1 MNRWDTGGQAP
12 YGRFARD
19 LQPLE
24 RLQLS
29 RAVFGSV
36 VAVAERLS
44 GSSTSGWGSYL
55 LGDLGAVE
63 ARELHLSLLRV
74 CGMLVDEVEAW
85 MASAAACAVDHT
97 ADLGHLVSVTGVEH
111 ADVHRNWNDRRD
123 RDQAC
128 ALVISQPWPN
138 PDPQGAPTDSHYEQ
152 DRGWWRIG
160 LAARRSARYAVV
172 VVDHVIRR
180 VYELDPDGWDSDT
193 TGIRWRF
200 RATGAAALSE
210 ARVDAAVEQG
220 LLPARLGDSLPAQ
233 LDTGCVPWHFLSA
246 ATRGLDST
254 VWKPDPDRSE
264 LDARRDRPRSER

>member
-1 MNRWDTGGQAP
+1 MNRWDTGGP
-12 YGRFARD
+12 GPHSRFARD
-19 LQPLE
+19 LQPFE

-36 VAVAERLS
+36 IAVAERLS
-44 GSSTSGWGSYL
+44 GSSASGWGSYL
-55 LGDLGAVE
+55 LGGLGAVE

-74 CGMLVDEVEAW
+74 CGVLVDEIEAW
-85 MASAAACAVDHT
+85 MASAAAGAVDHT
-97 ADLGHLVSVTGVEH
+97 AELGDIASVTGIER
-111 ADVHRNWNDRRD
+111 ADVHRKWNRCGND
-123 RDQAC
+123 DQAS

-138 PDPQGAPTDSHYEQ
+138 LDPQGAPTDSHYEQ

-160 LAARRSARYAVV
+160 PAARRSARYAVI

-210 ARVDAAVEQG
+210 AQVDAAVEHG
-220 LLPARLGDSLPAQ
+220 VLPARLGDSLPAQ
-233 LDTGCVPWHFLSA
+233 LDSGCVPWHFLSA
-246 ATRGLDST
+246 ATRGLD
-254 VWKPDPDRSE
+254 PR
-264 LDARRDRPRSER
+264 LD